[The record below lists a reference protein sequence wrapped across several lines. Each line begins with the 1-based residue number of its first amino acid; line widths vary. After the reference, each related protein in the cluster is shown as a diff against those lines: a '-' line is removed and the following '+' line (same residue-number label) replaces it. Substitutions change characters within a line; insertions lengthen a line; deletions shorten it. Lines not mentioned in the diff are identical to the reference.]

1 MESKAEWQLYESM
14 PNRAVAAC
22 GQQPNMQA
30 MTLRLSVLDQS
41 PIPSGTSGGDA
52 LRNTINLAQTA
63 DRLGY
68 HRYWLAEHHASP
80 ALAGASPEV
89 LIGSVAAAT
98 SRIRVGSGGIM
109 LPHYSPLKIAENF
122 SILAGL
128 YPDRIDLGL
137 GRAPGSD
144 QATAYALQ
152 RDRRQRSPDDFPN
165 QLAEL
170 LAYFDDS
177 MPAGH
182 PFARYGATL
191 PGGADKPVAWLLGS
205 SPDSARW
212 AAEVGLPYCFA
223 DFINPGGASIA
234 AAYRREFKPSARLDA
249 PETAVAVWTICAD
262 TLAEAEHLAT
272 SARMMMAHLL
282 MGMSIPVPTPDAAA
296 AWLAENPQA
305 AALGGRRRVVLGD
318 KGMVRRGI
326 EAAAAEYGAG
336 EVLLVNILHDHAAR
350 VRSYELVAEA
360 FDLSGSGTGAMRN
373 G

>member
-1 MESKAEWQLYESM
+1 
-14 PNRAVAAC
+14 
-22 GQQPNMQA
+22 

-41 PIPSGTSGGDA
+41 PIPQGMSGGDA
-52 LRNTINLAQTA
+52 LRNSIDLARTA

-68 HRYWLAEHHASP
+68 HRYWLAEHHASS

-89 LIGSVAAAT
+89 LIGPIAAAT

-109 LPHYSPLKIAENF
+109 LPHYSPLKVAEAF
-122 SILAGL
+122 SMLAGL

-170 LAYFDDS
+170 LAYFDDA
-177 MPAGH
+177 MPEGH

-191 PGGADKPVAWLLGS
+191 PGGADKPEAWLLGS

-223 DFINPGGASIA
+223 DFINPHGAGIA
-234 AAYRREFKPSARLDA
+234 AAYAREFQPSARLAA
-249 PETAVAVWTICAD
+249 PEVAVAVWTICAD
-262 TLAEAEHLAT
+262 SLEDAERLA
-272 SARMMMAHLL
+272 SSSRMMMARLL
-282 MGMSIPVPTPDAAA
+282 TTGQTGPVVPPEDAL
-296 AWLAENPQA
+296 AWLAANPQA
-305 AALGGRRRVVLGD
+305 QGAGGRRRVVLGD
-318 KGMVRRGI
+318 PATVRAGI
-326 EAAAAEYGAG
+326 DAAAAEYGAG

-350 VRSYELVAEA
+350 VRSYELVAKE
-360 FDLSGSGTGAMRN
+360 FSLSP
-373 G
+373 